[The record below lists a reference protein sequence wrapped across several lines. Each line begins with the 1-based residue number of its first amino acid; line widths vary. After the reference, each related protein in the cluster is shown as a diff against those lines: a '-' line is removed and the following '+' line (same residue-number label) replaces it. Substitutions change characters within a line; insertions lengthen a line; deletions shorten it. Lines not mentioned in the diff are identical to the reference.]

1 MLMDF
6 CGPRRF
12 QRRQQ
17 ESWDFLAVELLGGF
31 RQIVTSDAIG
41 STRGRNNL
49 RSVPNGSLWWKPA
62 EKSSLKAR
70 NWPLYIPACRR

>member
-17 ESWDFLAVELLGGF
+17 ESLDFLAVELLGGF

-41 STRGRNNL
+41 LNKGQEQLAKRAQWFALVET
-49 RSVPNGSLWWKPA
+49 
-62 EKSSLKAR
+62 
-70 NWPLYIPACRR
+70 C